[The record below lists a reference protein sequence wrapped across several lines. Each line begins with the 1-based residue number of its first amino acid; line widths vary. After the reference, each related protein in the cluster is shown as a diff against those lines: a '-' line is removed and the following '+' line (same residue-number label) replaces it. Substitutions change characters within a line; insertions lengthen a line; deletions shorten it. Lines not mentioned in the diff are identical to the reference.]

1 MDLYFY
7 VASALCI
14 ILLGFMTGSYAATMK
29 PSGSQNTSL
38 IGLVIFTSLAFG
50 IVGWLL
56 AVWGFGGNADV
67 QTKFLLAFAILVL
80 FPTTLISATV
90 SASQLYGI
98 RNAVATNQQASN
110 E

>member
-1 MDLYFY
+1 MDVYYMLSGFF
-7 VASALCI
+7 CI
-14 ILLGFMTGSYAATMK
+14 VLLFFTGLSYGLTLA

-56 AVWGFGGNADV
+56 AVWGFGGNAGI

-98 RNAVATNQQASN
+98 RNAIAANQQAVV
-110 E
+110 

>member
-1 MDLYFY
+1 MYFV
-7 VASALCI
+7 VASGLCVV
-14 ILLGFMTGSYAATMK
+14 LLFFMGLSYGKTLA

-56 AVWGFGGNADV
+56 AVWGFGGNAGI

-90 SASQLYGI
+90 SSSQLYGI
-98 RNAVATNQQASN
+98 RNAIAANQQAVV
-110 E
+110 